1 MKEWDIEINY
11 GIKTGFNDAF
21 IIDNHVRDELIEK
34 DSRSAEIIRP
44 ILRGRDV
51 KRYSYQFADLYI
63 IATFPSLHYDI
74 DKYPAVKEYLLSYGI
89 ERLEQTGAKHI
100 IDGKEIKSR
109 KKTRNKWFETQ
120 DSISYWD
127 DFSKQKIVWGN
138 LCLSAQYAMV
148 EAGMYINA
156 PSPFIATDDY
166 YLLAALNSKI
176 ADWYVRNLGVTRNGG
191 YFEYKAMFVE
201 QIPIAQTVNSE
212 LKEKIIEAAYSLQN
226 SKDNSQNQLEVEQFI
241 NKCFYEIY
249 NLTDTEIKY
258 IEK

>member
-1 MKEWDIEINY
+1 MNPIEQSIKQKIELVGTPLKEWDIEINY
-11 GIKTGFNDAF
+11 GIKTGYNDAF
-21 IIDNHVRDELIEK
+21 IIDNSVRKELIKK
-34 DSRSAEIIRP
+34 DARSAEIIRP

-74 DKYPAVKEYLLSYGI
+74 DEYPAVKEYLLSYGM

-176 ADWYVRNLGVTRNGG
+176 ADWYVRNVYCKIELPKVANENWR
-191 YFEYKAMFVE
+191 MLHL
-201 QIPIAQTVNSE
+201 QIGESCKTFAKS
-212 LKEKIIEAAYSLQN
+212 
-226 SKDNSQNQLEVEQFI
+226 SQER
-241 NKCFYEIY
+241 CSA
-249 NLTDTEIKY
+249 
-258 IEK
+258 

>member
-51 KRYSYQFADLYI
+51 KRYSYDFADKWI
-63 IATFPSLHYDI
+63 IATHNGNKGKGIPRINI
-74 DKYPAVKEYLLSYGI
+74 DDYPAIKEYLDQYFEKL
-89 ERLEQTGAKHI
+89 AKRA
-100 IDGKEIKSR
+100 DKGD
-109 KKTRNKWFETQ
+109 TPYNLRNCV
-120 DSISYWD
+120 YMD

>member
-1 MKEWDIEINY
+1 M
-11 GIKTGFNDAF
+11 IKQDA
-21 IIDNHVRDELIEK
+21 K
-34 DSRSAEIIRP
+34 SAEIIRP
-44 ILRGRDV
+44 ILRGRDI
-51 KRYSYQFADLYI
+51 KRYNYIFADLYI

-74 DKYPAVKEYLLSYGI
+74 ENYPAVRDYLLSFGI
-89 ERLEQTGAKHI
+89 ERLEQTGAIHNI
-100 IDGKEIKSR
+100 NGKNVKAR
-109 KKTRNKWFETQ
+109 KKTCNKWFETQ

-156 PSPFIATDDY
+156 PAPFISSEDY

-191 YFEYKAMFVE
+191 YFEYKPMFVE
-201 QIPIAQTVNSE
+201 KIPIAQNVNDAL
-212 LKEKIIEAAYSLQN
+212 LKQIRETACQLQLSKEFHKNILEK
-226 SKDNSQNQLEVEQFI
+226 EQFL
-241 NKCFYEIY
+241 NQCFYSIY
-249 NLTDTEIKY
+249 NLTDAEIDY